1 MTKKIGVFCSGGDAP
16 GMNACTRAVVRR
28 ALNLGFDVYAIREG
42 FNGIFN
48 EEIDKLESRDVSN
61 IIQTGGAVI
70 KTARSKE
77 FYNEEGQKKAAAILD
92 KHGFDAVVGIGGNG
106 TMQGLHALG
115 KFWKGQII
123 GAPGTIDNDIFG
135 SDVSIGFDTA
145 VNTALEAID
154 RIRDTAGA
162 HQRNFII
169 EVMGRNA
176 GFIALEVG
184 IAGGSEEVLLPEQPV
199 DWESM
204 AKRLKENKAHGK
216 NTNMVILAE
225 GAENL
230 MGAHNASLKLEELT
244 GAKWRYVILGYIQR
258 GGSPTATDRVL
269 ATKLGAYAVDCIS
282 ENKSNIMVGVIDNK
296 LSETP
301 LVTVYTKK
309 KPLDQYALNL
319 VTIIT

>member
-1 MTKKIGVFCSGGDAP
+1 MTKKLGVFCSGGDAP

-28 ALNLGFDVYAIREG
+28 SLNLGYDIYAIREG

-48 EEIDKLESRDVSN
+48 EEIDKLASRDVSN

-70 KTARSKE
+70 KTARSQK
-77 FYNEEGQKKAAAILD
+77 FYNEEGQKEAAEILD
-92 KHGFDAVVGIGGNG
+92 KHGFDGVIGIGGNG

-115 KFWKGQII
+115 QFWKGQIL
-123 GAPGTIDNDIFG
+123 GAPGTIDNDIYG
-135 SDVSIGFDTA
+135 SDMSIGFDTA

-184 IAGGSEEVLLPEQPV
+184 IAGGSEEVLLPENPV
-199 DWESM
+199 DWQAM
-204 AKRLKENKAHGK
+204 ADRLKANRAHGK

-230 MGAHNASLKLEELT
+230 MGAHNASKKLEELT
-244 GAKWRYVILGYIQR
+244 GSKWRYVILGYIQR

-269 ATKLGAYAVDCIS
+269 ATKLGAYAVDCF
-282 ENKSNIMVGVIDNK
+282 NTGKSNIMVGVIENK

-309 KPLDQYALNL
+309 KPLDQYALDL